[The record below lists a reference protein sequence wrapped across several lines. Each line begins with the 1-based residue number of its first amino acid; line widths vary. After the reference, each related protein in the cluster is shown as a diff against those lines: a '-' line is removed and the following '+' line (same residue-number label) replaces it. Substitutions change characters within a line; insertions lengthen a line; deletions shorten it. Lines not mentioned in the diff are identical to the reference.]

1 MKPLFI
7 TLEGIEGS
15 GKSTQAARLVERV
28 RAEGHL
34 ARQTREPG
42 GTPLADAIRAVLLHP
57 EQARAALAS
66 MGLAGG
72 TAHGLDRES
81 EAVLPYTEV
90 FLLSAARVQH
100 VAVIRTWLEGGEIV
114 VCDRFA
120 DATLAY
126 QGYARGLDLAALRT
140 IERFATGGLTPDLTL
155 LFDLDPL
162 EGQRRKQSAHL
173 AGAELNR
180 LDQESEEFHRR
191 VREGYLR
198 LAAAEP
204 QRWVVLDAAQ
214 PPDAL
219 TEQVW
224 QAVAARLTLA

>member
-15 GKSTQAARLVERV
+15 GKSTQAARLVEHL
-28 RAEGHL
+28 RAAGHL

-66 MGLAGG
+66 TGLAGS
-72 TAHGLDRES
+72 AAERPDRES

-100 VAVIRTWLEGGEIV
+100 VAVIREWREGGEIV

-140 IERFATGGLTPDLTL
+140 IEHLATGGLTPDLTV

-162 EGQRRKQSAHL
+162 EGQRRKQRAHL

-180 LDQESEEFHRR
+180 LDQESDEFHRR

-198 LAAAEP
+198 LAAADP
-204 QRWVVLDAAQ
+204 VRWIVLDAAQ
-214 PPDAL
+214 PANVVA
-219 TEQVW
+219 EQVW
-224 QAVAARLTLA
+224 QAVAARLTVA